1 MAVEVFMPKMSD
13 HMEVGVI
20 LSWLSKEGERV
31 ERGQPI
37 LELET
42 DKAAVELEA
51 PESGYLKG
59 IRLGV
64 VAGANVPVGETI
76 AYITKT
82 PEEDVPILP
91 PLAGAA
97 VEPAVVSQLE
107 PTHPPVEASN
117 DGPVRAAPAVRRI
130 ARELGVDLKQVGGSG
145 PEGRVLEADVR
156 AFLEAQKPA
165 APQPPLV
172 QAAAPSVSPVA
183 RRMAQEL
190 GVDLSQVKPGSSAE
204 RITKEDVQAYLES
217 ASAPQLAASASAEG
231 EWLALTRAQLLTGQ
245 RMAESVH
252 TAPQF
257 ALTTSADMTRLL
269 ELRQAVFGQH

>member
-31 ERGQPI
+31 EKGQPI

-82 PEEDVPILP
+82 PEEGVPILP
-91 PLAGAA
+91 PLGGAPAEQA
-97 VEPAVVSQLE
+97 VEPQLE
-107 PTHPPVEASN
+107 PTHTPVEARN

-130 ARELGVDLKQVGGSG
+130 ARELGVDLNQVRGSG
-145 PEGRVLEADVR
+145 PEGRVLETDVR
-156 AFLEAQKPA
+156 AFLEA
-165 APQPPLV
+165 
-172 QAAAPSVSPVA
+172 
-183 RRMAQEL
+183 
-190 GVDLSQVKPGSSAE
+190 
-204 RITKEDVQAYLES
+204 
-217 ASAPQLAASASAEG
+217 
-231 EWLALTRAQLLTGQ
+231 
-245 RMAESVH
+245 
-252 TAPQF
+252 
-257 ALTTSADMTRLL
+257 
-269 ELRQAVFGQH
+269 